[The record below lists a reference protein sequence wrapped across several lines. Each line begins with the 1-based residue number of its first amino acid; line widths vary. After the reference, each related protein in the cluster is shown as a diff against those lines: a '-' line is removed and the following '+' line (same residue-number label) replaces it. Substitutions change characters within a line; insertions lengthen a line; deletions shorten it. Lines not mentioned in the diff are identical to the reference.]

1 MSLLER
7 VIRGHRC
14 RSTHHYIA
22 MDALSLIASEEAD
35 KWKDLFLVHHEH
47 LLEGAKAPD
56 SKFKDFRNHVL
67 HVSEGEWG
75 GAPGK
80 AMEWFAT
87 AVDHLRRKQWS
98 KAAYAFGVLSHYYAD
113 PIQPFHTG

>member
-22 MDALSLIASEEAD
+22 MDALSLIASDEAD

-47 LLEGAKAPD
+47 LDAC
-56 SKFKDFRNHVL
+56 
-67 HVSEGEWG
+67 
-75 GAPGK
+75 
-80 AMEWFAT
+80 
-87 AVDHLRRKQWS
+87 LR
-98 KAAYAFGVLSHYYAD
+98 
-113 PIQPFHTG
+113 